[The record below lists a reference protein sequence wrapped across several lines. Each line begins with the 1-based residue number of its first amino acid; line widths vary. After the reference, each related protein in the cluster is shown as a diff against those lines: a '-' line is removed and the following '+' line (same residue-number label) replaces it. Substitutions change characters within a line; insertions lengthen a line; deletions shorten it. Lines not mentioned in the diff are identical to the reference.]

1 LSDPGAVESRPMDL
15 VVRPIELDLVRLEAH
30 IVGDLSD
37 RP

>member
-1 LSDPGAVESRPMDL
+1 MDL

>member
-1 LSDPGAVESRPMDL
+1 LSDPGAVESRPMD
-15 VVRPIELDLVRLEAH
+15 VVVMAIELDLVRLEAH

>member
-1 LSDPGAVESRPMDL
+1 MDL
-15 VVRPIELDLVRLEAH
+15 VVGPIELDLVRLEAH